1 MAEIPS
7 NGPFPHYRCYLHIY
21 SALRARANCIIK
33 TIMRLPQDQQA
44 IEQVVEKLAT
54 FVGVPTAT
62 TRASDEDT
70 PDRLRGFDALLKSGP
85 FVFALIWNSS
95 GSLGQIA
102 HATDDLAMLGQ
113 NLPESHIPILAV
125 PYMSKSAAEHC
136 ENTGVAWL
144 DLSGNAKIKAPGLY
158 VHVFG
163 HRNLYARPGR
173 PESAFAPRGSRVARC
188 LLINPDQPALQRS
201 IASAVGLNEGH
212 VSRIVGKLVDM
223 GLIVRNRDGIRVADP
238 GRLLDAWRDEYR
250 FDKHTV
256 IPGHISVSGRD
267 GVDLAVART
276 MTDEDGRYA
285 VTGLSAAWRMTEW
298 AGYRLTTVY
307 LERQPAPQL
316 LERLGFREEGRG
328 ANTWLVVPNDSGV
341 FDGAAP
347 VDGVNCVHPVQ
358 VYLDLKGHPERAD
371 EAAEELRGR
380 LLR

>member
-7 NGPFPHYRCYLHIY
+7 NGSFPRYRCDLHIF

-33 TIMRLPQDQQA
+33 TIMRLPKEQQA
-44 IEQVVEKLAT
+44 IEQVAEKLAT
-54 FVGVPTAT
+54 ILSVPSAT
-62 TRASDEDT
+62 MRVSDEDT

-85 FVFALIWNSS
+85 FVFDLIWKSS
-95 GSLGQIA
+95 GSLGQVAQASDEMIV
-102 HATDDLAMLGQ
+102 LGQ
-113 NLPESHIPILAV
+113 SLPKCHIPILAV

-144 DLSGNAKIKAPGLY
+144 DLSGNAKIRAPGLY

-163 HRNLYARPGR
+163 HRNLYRRPGR
-173 PESAFAPRGSRVARC
+173 PESAFAPKGSRVARW
-188 LLINPDQPALQRS
+188 LLINPGEPVPQRS
-201 IASAVGLNEGH
+201 IAAAVGLNEGH
-212 VSRIVGKLVDM
+212 VSRVVGKLVDM
-223 GLIVRNRDGIRVADP
+223 GLVVRNRDGIRVADA

-250 FDKHTV
+250 FDRHTV

-276 MTDEDGRYA
+276 MTDGDGRYA

-298 AGYRLTTVY
+298 AGYRLTTIY
-307 LERQPAPQL
+307 LDRQPVPQL
-316 LERLGFREEGRG
+316 LERLAFREEGRG

-358 VYLDLKGHPERAD
+358 AYLDLKGHPERAD

>member
-7 NGPFPHYRCYLHIY
+7 NGPYPHYRCCLYIY

-44 IEQVVEKLAT
+44 IEQVSEKLSTLLSIPVADL
-54 FVGVPTAT
+54 AI
-62 TRASDEDT
+62 SDQDT
-70 PDRLRGFDALLKSGP
+70 SGRWRRIDAHLQCGP
-85 FVFALIWNSS
+85 LVFALLWKSS
-95 GSLGQIA
+95 ASLGQISYA
-102 HATDDLAMLGQ
+102 SDEMALLGES
-113 NLPESHIPILAV
+113 LPKSHIPILAV
-125 PYMSKSAAEHC
+125 PYMSKSAAAHC
-136 ENTGVAWL
+136 EKGGVAWL
-144 DLSGNAKIKAPGLY
+144 DLSGNAKIRAPGLY
-158 VHVFG
+158 VHVLG

-173 PESAFAPRGSRVARC
+173 PESAFAPRGSRVARW
-188 LLINPDQPALQRS
+188 LLMNPDQPALQRS

-212 VSRIVGKLVDM
+212 VSRIVGKLMGM
-223 GLIVRNRDGIRVADP
+223 GLVVRNRDGICVADP
-238 GRLLDAWRDEYR
+238 GRLLDAWCDEYR

-276 MTDEDGRYA
+276 MTDEDGRFA

-358 VYLDLKGHPERAD
+358 VYLDLKGHPERAA
-371 EAAEELRGR
+371 EAAGELRGR